1 MEAGAPVDYVA
12 LRDIPALTYSYVG
25 IPKGAAHPNSAT
37 LFALYLVSPEG
48 QRILWKYLREDL
60 DLIDGTNK
68 QAIVKQKM
76 LDQGIQPLR
85 VSATQ
90 LAEHTED
97 LARVKSKYQR
107 ILAGRE

>member
-1 MEAGAPVDYVA
+1 
-12 LRDIPALTYSYVG
+12 
-25 IPKGAAHPNSAT
+25 
-37 LFALYLVSPEG
+37 VSPEG
-48 QRILWKYLREDL
+48 QRILWKYLNEDL

-85 VSATQ
+85 VSAAQ
-90 LAEHTED
+90 LAERVED
-97 LARVKSKYQR
+97 LARVKGKYQR